1 MLHPSD
7 RGRTMKLLRKEDKL
21 IVVDSYLEPF
31 SRRLKPGDVCTPLGD
46 MYSLKVCDLVV
57 LDDSS
62 PANDGIKH
70 DPREVTVK
78 RIDTGKIT
86 KERRGAIFPVEAVK
100 NGTQQEVMRKPSG
113 SSLVKDYNLSVFLP
127 RFTQV
132 EQFNIPCLLKPR
144 FPNGELATNGRH
156 YWVFKD
162 AVFSTSM
169 DLKPEE
175 VKALIMEAEDRLNAK
190 VARTLER
197 AQRKE
202 KGEGGSRQPIPDD
215 VKMFV
220 WQRDGG
226 CCVKCGSNQNLEFD
240 HIIPVVMG
248 GANTARNLQ
257 LLCEPC
263 NRAKGGNLV

>member
-1 MLHPSD
+1 
-7 RGRTMKLLRKEDKL
+7 MKLLKKEDKL

-31 SRRLKPGDVCTPLGD
+31 SRRLKPGEICKPIGD
-46 MYSLKVCDLVV
+46 NYPGNLYDLVA
-57 LDDSS
+57 LEDSN
-62 PANDGIKH
+62 PVNEGIMH
-70 DPREVTVK
+70 DPREVTVQ
-78 RIDTGKIT
+78 RIVTGEIT
-86 KERRGAIFPVEAVK
+86 KERRGAIYPVEAIR
-100 NGTQQEVMRKPSG
+100 NGTQQEVKSKPRYPFG
-113 SSLVKDYNLSVFLP
+113 KDSRLSVFLP
-127 RFTQV
+127 TFTHS
-132 EQFNIPCLLKPR
+132 EQLSMPCLLKPR
-144 FPNGELATNGRH
+144 FQNSELATNGRH
-156 YWVFKD
+156 YWVYKD
-162 AVFSTSM
+162 AVYSTSM
-169 DLKPEE
+169 NLKAEE
-175 VKALIMEAEDRLNAK
+175 VKALITEAEDRVNAK

-202 KGEGGSRQPIPDD
+202 KGEGGSRLPIPDD

-263 NRAKGGNLV
+263 NRAKGGSLV